1 MITIDSPPPL
11 SVRRPL
17 SDFVWLP
24 AAAAVPADL
33 NALQYIHEDL
43 FSMTPIVDLK
53 SWKSTFP
60 RKIAKSLHNI
70 STLPI
75 REAII
80 EE

>member
-1 MITIDSPPPL
+1 M
-11 SVRRPL
+11 
-17 SDFVWLP
+17 WLP
-24 AAAAVPADL
+24 ANAAAAVPADL
-33 NALQYIHEDL
+33 NALQYMKIHEDL